1 MTYDRT
7 YVWSKEFYD
16 EIENAIK
23 NSEFKI
29 VELKE
34 LNTIENIKLP
44 TERKIKIQIQK
55 SLSKFDLMNYG
66 EEFAQVAILKTQNP
80 NENIT
85 VKGWCLSD
93 HLMGIEVE
101 YENIDAKKLNL
112 FKETFEKQFSFYKII
127 WTDLK
132 HDE

>member
-80 NENIT
+80 NEKIT

>member
-16 EIENAIK
+16 KIENAIK

-29 VELKE
+29 VERKE

-66 EEFAQVAILKTQNP
+66 EEFAQVVILKTQNP

-132 HDE
+132 QR